1 MLVPLKHEL
10 NKVLFQLKL
19 DNIMRHVSL
28 IRLDILKTKVLVV
41 ITKKTKTGC
50 DFGMEKSDSCEI
62 KIPIIE
68 DMFVFFPSQ

>member
-1 MLVPLKHEL
+1 
-10 NKVLFQLKL
+10 
-19 DNIMRHVSL
+19 MRHVSL